1 MQDVKRRNGLKHA
14 AVAFAAALL
23 VALALATTVAAS
35 GIPLNVIGPHEYALP
50 VNYESFNAVA
60 QYAYVQTD
68 NKAFD
73 SKGAKVSG
81 PDTFTAVGFT
91 KYVRFFTFKSL
102 PDVGFAWEFLLPE
115 ISVQKTGLSATGLG
129 DPLTGFAVWMK
140 PGKDSTLGVQ
150 SFLSI
155 PVGADAVSD
164 KTWGSLTTLVG
175 DLQLGD
181 LNVDGQAGYI
191 FKSLRHQTGA
201 DDVDPGS
208 TFHANLRLGYRA
220 HQYLEP
226 FLAADY
232 QTTGSSSNET
242 TGTAIPNSASNELSA
257 GGGLLIHFT
266 NPMTLA
272 LRYDYGIEGKNTP
285 VTNAFHFKVA
295 YIW

>member
-1 MQDVKRRNGLKHA
+1 MKDVKHSNSLKT
-14 AVAFAAALL
+14 VVTFTAALL
-23 VALALATTVAAS
+23 AALALATTVAAS

-50 VNYESFNAVA
+50 VNYEPFNAVA
-60 QYAYVQTD
+60 QYSYVQTD

-73 SKGAKVSG
+73 SAGTKVSG

-115 ISVQKTGLSATGLG
+115 ISVQKTGLSVTGLG

-140 PGKDSTLGVQ
+140 PGKNSTVGVQ

-155 PVGADAVSD
+155 PVGAEAVSD

-181 LNVDGQAGYI
+181 LNVDGQTGYI

-220 HQYLEP
+220 NQYLEP

-232 QTTGSSSNET
+232 QTTGSSTNET

-257 GGGLLIHFT
+257 GGGFVVHFT
-266 NPMTLA
+266 NPMSLTV
-272 LRYDYGIEGKNTP
+272 RYDYGIDGKNTP
-285 VTNAFHFKVA
+285 VTNAFHFKLA
-295 YIW
+295 YIF